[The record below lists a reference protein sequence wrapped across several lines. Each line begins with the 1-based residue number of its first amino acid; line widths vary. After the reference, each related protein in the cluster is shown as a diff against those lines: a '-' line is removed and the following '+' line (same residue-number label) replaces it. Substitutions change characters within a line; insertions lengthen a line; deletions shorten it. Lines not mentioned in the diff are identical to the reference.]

1 MRRPFPRVKTHPS
14 RRLPNRDSA
23 RWCRLHRYE
32 TSDTIGKFV
41 ANLFACVSQR
51 TRNARL
57 AEASTARLRQIYR
70 VIRWYNAIFFG
81 AL

>member
-1 MRRPFPRVKTHPS
+1 MHM
-14 RRLPNRDSA
+14 
-23 RWCRLHRYE
+23 
-32 TSDTIGKFV
+32 TISKGKFV
-41 ANLFACVSQR
+41 ANLFACVSQGN
-51 TRNARL
+51 RNARL